1 MCYGM
6 NCGYE
11 SYPNGPNEGCHC
23 RLPWH
28 ATCPFDRE
36 EEESESYE
44 DEDEDCEDDYAPT
57 RRRLDPEERY
67 WPEWA
72 FRRV

>member
-23 RLPWH
+23 RLPMWE
-28 ATCPFDRE
+28 TCPYDRE
-36 EEESESYE
+36 EEAESDEYE
-44 DEDEDCEDDYAPT
+44 DEDEDCEEDV
-57 RRRLDPEERY
+57 EN
-67 WPEWA
+67 
-72 FRRV
+72 